1 VSKDKM
7 AKDGMKKEG
16 MGTTGMKKDSMGKE
30 RHGQALSRAVG
41 EGRSAVSWLSPLF
54 TSYFSEH
61 EGCRPPKRIAKKS
74 ASQGIGK
81 GKRVS
86 FADDLKA
93 RARA

>member
-1 VSKDKM
+1 L
-7 AKDGMKKEG
+7 AEPL
-16 MGTTGMKKDSMGKE
+16 E
-30 RHGQALSRAVG
+30 EAVRIG
-41 EGRSAVSWLSPLF
+41 GLLAFALF

-61 EGCRPPKRIAKKS
+61 EGCRPPRRIAKKS

-93 RARA
+93 KARA